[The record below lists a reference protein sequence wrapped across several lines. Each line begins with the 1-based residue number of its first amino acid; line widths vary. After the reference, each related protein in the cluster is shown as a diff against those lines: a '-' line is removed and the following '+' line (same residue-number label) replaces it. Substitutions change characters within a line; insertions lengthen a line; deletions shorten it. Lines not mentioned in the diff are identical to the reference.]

1 MKYLTSLNYLNEISK
16 QGSIR
21 KAAEKLNI
29 TSTALN
35 RRLIA
40 LEEDIGAEIFERLPR
55 GVRLNTAG
63 ELLINQIRKQIVEIE
78 RIKSQIADLSGQRR
92 GNVNKLE
99 ETAL

>member
-63 ELLINQIRKQIVEIE
+63 ELLINQIRKQIVEIHFE
-78 RIKSQIADLSGQRR
+78 D
-92 GNVNKLE
+92 
-99 ETAL
+99 